1 VTKSELLATLAN
13 DTGLKK
19 KDVDNVMQALRNTIY
34 KTLKKEHKI
43 KLDGLG
49 VFQLKDRKARVARNP
64 RTGEMVNVPAK
75 KVVKFRVLKDLK
87 EADLGISVIISGLMA
102 DVHDCCSVAG
112 VKPHT
117 CETSLGVW
125 GNTDRLPDED
135 ILRFTTMCGHG
146 QVPFNLVNK
155 IVEDVKEGKLTL
167 PEAGRELAKPCQCGV
182 FNPARAAA
190 MVEEIMCLWG
200 IHIV

>member
-1 VTKSELLATLAN
+1 LAN

-87 EADLGISVIISGLMA
+87 EAVLG
-102 DVHDCCSVAG
+102 
-112 VKPHT
+112 
-117 CETSLGVW
+117 
-125 GNTDRLPDED
+125 
-135 ILRFTTMCGHG
+135 
-146 QVPFNLVNK
+146 
-155 IVEDVKEGKLTL
+155 
-167 PEAGRELAKPCQCGV
+167 
-182 FNPARAAA
+182 
-190 MVEEIMCLWG
+190 
-200 IHIV
+200 

>member
-1 VTKSELLATLAN
+1 MGVTKSELLASLAN

-75 KVVKFRVLKDLK
+75 KVIKFRVLKDLK
-87 EADLGISVIISGLMA
+87 EAVLG
-102 DVHDCCSVAG
+102 
-112 VKPHT
+112 
-117 CETSLGVW
+117 
-125 GNTDRLPDED
+125 
-135 ILRFTTMCGHG
+135 
-146 QVPFNLVNK
+146 
-155 IVEDVKEGKLTL
+155 
-167 PEAGRELAKPCQCGV
+167 
-182 FNPARAAA
+182 
-190 MVEEIMCLWG
+190 
-200 IHIV
+200 

>member
-1 VTKSELLATLAN
+1 VTKSELLASLAN

-75 KVVKFRVLKDLK
+75 KVIKFRVLKDLK
-87 EADLGISVIISGLMA
+87 EAVLG
-102 DVHDCCSVAG
+102 
-112 VKPHT
+112 
-117 CETSLGVW
+117 
-125 GNTDRLPDED
+125 
-135 ILRFTTMCGHG
+135 
-146 QVPFNLVNK
+146 
-155 IVEDVKEGKLTL
+155 
-167 PEAGRELAKPCQCGV
+167 
-182 FNPARAAA
+182 
-190 MVEEIMCLWG
+190 
-200 IHIV
+200 